1 MSNIPPKPNDKRTK
15 RYKEWVAKSNKAFT
29 RVCPKLVMNTDK
41 GIADLKSYV
50 AFLKQKNLIKEWNG
64 VAPNSVTGD
73 SQAEQSVH
81 F

>member
-1 MSNIPPKPNDKRTK
+1 
-15 RYKEWVAKSNKAFT
+15 
-29 RVCPKLVMNTDK
+29 MNTDK